1 MMQDDSKAIL
11 DDILSRWHS
20 WAKGYSP
27 VPVCGADPMFRNNK
41 SPNQWDTVDEV
52 IDEQI
57 TSKIMQAV
65 DFHATQLAEP
75 YRTAI
80 YILARNC
87 YTGRSVW
94 LSPRLPADALERGK
108 IVASARAQMIKRLT
122 TAGVM

>member
-65 DFHATQLAEP
+65 DFQVGEMKDP
-75 YRTAI
+75 YRSSI

-87 YTGRSVW
+87 ATGRNVW
-94 LSPRLPADALERGK
+94 LSPRLPKELMARTA
-108 IVASARAQMIKRLT
+108 IVQEARSQLTRRLMNV
-122 TAGVM
+122 GVM

>member
-65 DFHATQLAEP
+65 DFQVGEMKDP
-75 YRTAI
+75 YRSAI

-87 YTGRSVW
+87 ATGRNVW
-94 LSPRLPADALERGK
+94 LSPRLPADLMARTA
-108 IVASARAQMIKRLT
+108 IVQEARLQLTKRLMNV
-122 TAGVM
+122 GVI